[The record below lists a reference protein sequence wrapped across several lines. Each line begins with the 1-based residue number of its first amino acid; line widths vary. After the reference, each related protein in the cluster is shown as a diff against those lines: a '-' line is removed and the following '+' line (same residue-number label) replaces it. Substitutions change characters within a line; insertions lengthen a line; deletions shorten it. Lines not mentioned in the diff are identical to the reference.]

1 MTPVM
6 ANLERSQL
14 RMLTRGALNEKSPEG
29 LFSKPLTWQNGLA
42 PFLHSC
48 GYSTGQLL

>member
-6 ANLERSQL
+6 ANLEKSQL
-14 RMLTRGALNEKSPEG
+14 LVLTRAALNKKKPFG
-29 LFSKPLTWQNGLA
+29 LFSKLLTWQNGPA

-48 GYSTGQLL
+48 GYSTGQRR